1 MPNAIG
7 RSMVKRFCAKRLPMG
22 SEIPTWSPTWAVTHC
37 ITRGRVNKVTT
48 ELMAVSDTF
57 GGDLITIADE
67 EGNEFELEMLG
78 VMDLD
83 GESYAV
89 FVPADIENMDVNDP
103 DYGLIFLRIREENGE
118 EFFDSVD
125 DDEELQRVYEAYQM
139 IMDAEDE
146 E

>member
-1 MPNAIG
+1 MKNNDLKEAGP
-7 RSMVKRFCAKRLPMG
+7 L
-22 SEIPTWSPTWAVTHC
+22 
-37 ITRGRVNKVTT
+37 
-48 ELMAVSDTF
+48 SDSF

-67 EGNEFELEMLG
+67 EGNEFELEMLD

-125 DDEELQRVYEAYQM
+125 DDEELNRVYEAYQL
-139 IMDAEDE
+139 IMDAEEDDT
-146 E
+146 